1 MSVGRAW
8 VDGMAIEV
16 QPSVSPHLTVGDG
29 AAAIDFYVK
38 AFGAV
43 ELGRVPGP
51 DGKLMHAALQING
64 STVLLNDDFPEYN
77 DGKSSTPTAL
87 GGTPVTIHLTVT
99 DVDSKFQQAVDAGA
113 TVVSALEDQFWG
125 DRYGVLRDPF
135 GHHWSLGQPVREVSP
150 EEIAEA
156 MKQH

>member
-1 MSVGRAW
+1 MP
-8 VDGMAIEV
+8 IEV
-16 QPSVSPHLTVGDG
+16 QPAVLPHLTVHDA

-38 AFGAV
+38 AFDAV

-51 DGKLMHAALQING
+51 DGKKLIHAALRLNG
-64 STVLLNDDFPEYN
+64 ATIMLNDDFPEMT
-77 DGKSSTPTAL
+77 DGKSMTPTAL

-99 DVDSKFQQAVDAGA
+99 DVDAKFAKAVDAGA
-113 TVVSALEDQFWG
+113 TVVMPLGDQFWG

-135 GHHWSLGQPVREVSP
+135 GFLWSLGQPVREVSA

-156 MKQH
+156 VSAH